1 MKFVTLIAAIVATP
15 ALAHGD
21 TPLHADAP
29 GLLFLGL
36 AVIAGAVIG
45 ALTKRGSGSG
55 VVERQPVPSGRGM
68 EARISNGR

>member
-1 MKFVTLIAAIVATP
+1 MKFVTLIAATFATP

-36 AVIAGAVIG
+36 AVIAGAVIA
-45 ALTKRGSGSG
+45 ALTKRGSVSG
-55 VVERQPVPSGRGM
+55 AERQPVPSGRGM